1 MCLPYFIREKRM
13 PDDLIRTNPLATRID
28 PRHGEA
34 SVRMTAAAVDARPSP
49 AALERLQVPSG
60 AINDQPGKFGKM
72 FPRLAPL
79 SVADEAL
86 FALAKKMKD
95 TNTDG
100 GNNPNVP
107 AGYTY
112 LGQFIDHDITLD
124 LTPINARKV
133 DPLALDNFRTPAVD
147 LDSVYG
153 LGPAQQPFMYERSID
168 GRITLSLLIGQ
179 TQGGPQP
186 GGPFDP
192 FPNDLPRNT
201 SGRALIGDE
210 RNDENLL
217 VAQTHLAFL
226 KFHNA
231 VVQHL
236 INNGTAL
243 KGGALFDEA
252 RRVATWHYQWI
263 VLFDFVERLT
273 EPGLIR
279 RIKHQGRRFYR
290 FSKRPYMPIE
300 FSAAAYRFGHSM
312 VREEYD
318 HNQIFNRDS
327 TSGTGTLKRLFHFTG
342 KSGAIAG
349 DLALDGGN
357 FPNGPVVRTLPSN
370 WIIDWRRFYN
380 FKQDEVVVNHSRS
393 LDPFITESLHT
404 LPGESGREA
413 NLAFRNLRR
422 GVLLELP
429 SGQDIARIGMRL
441 EPMSPDEIAQG
452 TDGEEAAKHG
462 LHQQTPLWYY
472 VLKEAQVLGNS
483 ERLGP
488 VGSTIVAET
497 FLGMVAG
504 DEKSFFSVGDN
515 WRPDLPSMVP
525 GEFTMVDLLNFVD
538 DVNPLG

>member
-1 MCLPYFIREKRM
+1 M
-13 PDDLIRTNPLATRID
+13 PDDLIRPDPLTTRID
-28 PRHGEA
+28 PKHGEA
-34 SVRMTAAAVDARPSP
+34 SVRMTSAATKAQPHAPALARAGVP
-49 AALERLQVPSG
+49 AGHV
-60 AINDQPGKFGKM
+60 NDQPGKFGKM
-72 FPRLAPL
+72 FPDLKPL
-79 SVADEAL
+79 VIDDNAL
-86 FALAKKMKD
+86 FALAEKMKD
-95 TNTDG
+95 TNTEG
-100 GNNPNVP
+100 GNNPKVP

-133 DPLALDNFRTPAVD
+133 DPLALQNFRTPAID

-153 LGPAQQPFMYERSID
+153 LGPAQQPFMYERTTD
-168 GRITLSLLIGQ
+168 GKITLNLLIGQ

-186 GGPFDP
+186 GGPLDP
-192 FPNDLPRNT
+192 FPNDLPRNA

-231 VVQHL
+231 VVRHL
-236 INNGTAL
+236 LNGGTEL
-243 KGGALFDEA
+243 TGGALFDEA
-252 RRVATWHYQWI
+252 RRIVTWHYQWI

-279 RIKHQGRRFYR
+279 RIKHEGRRFYR
-290 FSKRPYMPIE
+290 FAKRPYMPIE

-312 VREEYD
+312 VREAYG
-318 HNQIFNRDS
+318 HNRIFNRDGQF
-327 TSGTGTLKRLFHFTG
+327 GTGTLKLLFHFTG

-349 DLALDGGN
+349 DLALDASK
-357 FPNGPVVRTLPSN
+357 FPEGPVVRTLPSN
-370 WIIDWRRFYN
+370 WIVDWRRLYDFG
-380 FKQDEVVVNHSRS
+380 QDEVAMNQSRA

-429 SGQDIARIGMRL
+429 SGQDIASKGMGL
-441 EPMSPDEIAQG
+441 EPLSPDEIAEG
-452 TDGEEAAKHG
+452 ADGQEAARHG
-462 LHQQTPLWYY
+462 LHQRTPLWYY
-472 VLKEAQVLGNS
+472 VLKEAEVRGKG

-504 DEKSFFSVGDN
+504 DEKSFLSVGDD
-515 WRPDLPSMVP
+515 WRPHLPSAVP
-525 GEFTMVDLLNFVD
+525 GEFTMVDLLNFVG